1 MKSLLNRLLHVGG
14 YELRRILPPNAIQ
27 RLVEPDSYRRLN
39 SLLHHYKVNH
49 VLDVGAFQGQ
59 FGKMLMHVFNYQ
71 GKITSFEPVAEYY
84 ARLQQTASS
93 FQDRW
98 NTYNCAL
105 GDACTKTTIQIAGN
119 AYSSSLLPMLPAHE
133 AVAPESAY
141 VGSQP
146 ITVATL
152 DSIFETCSS
161 PGENLYLKIDVQ
173 GFEKQV
179 LIGAQQSLAKIET
192 VQLELSLVPL
202 YEGETLLPEMI
213 NYMQGLGYCLV
224 LLIPGFANEA
234 TGELLQVDA
243 VFHRSS

>member
-39 SLLHHYKVNH
+39 SLLLHYKVNH

-59 FGKMLMHVFNYQ
+59 FGKMLTHTFNYK

-98 NTYNCAL
+98 STYNFAL
-105 GDACTKTTIQIAGN
+105 GDACRKTTIQIAGN
-119 AYSSSLLPMLPAHE
+119 SYSSSLLPMLPAHE
-133 AVAPESAY
+133 AVAPDSSY

-152 DSIFETCSS
+152 DSVFETCSL

-179 LIGAQQSLAKIET
+179 LIGAQQSLTKIDT
-192 VQLELSLVPL
+192 VQMELSLVPL
-202 YEGETLLPEMI
+202 YEGETLLSDMI
-213 NYMQGLGYCLV
+213 QYMQQLGYGLV
-224 LLIPGFANEA
+224 LLIPGFANEP

-243 VFHRSS
+243 VFHRST